1 MRVGRYTTE
10 CISKVKEPSS
20 PSVTSANTMPTSDE
34 NSRVVLKVRLICHDE
49 IVYKDIIF
57 CKTGLRV
64 KVNCTFLHKITRPAQ
79 NLPKATINSATKEG
93 LSLWGFPRF
102 TLIKLRQEK

>member
-1 MRVGRYTTE
+1 
-10 CISKVKEPSS
+10 
-20 PSVTSANTMPTSDE
+20 MPTSDK

-57 CKTGLRV
+57 CKTGLSL

-79 NLPKATINSATKEG
+79 NLPQATIDSSTKER
-93 LSLWGFPRF
+93 LSLWDFPPF

>member
-20 PSVTSANTMPTSDE
+20 PRVTSANTMPTSDE
-34 NSRVVLKVRLICHDE
+34 NSRVVLKVRLIGHDE

-57 CKTGLRV
+57 CKTSLSV
-64 KVNCTFLHKITRPAQ
+64 KVNCTFLHDQKITRLAQ
-79 NLPKATINSATKEG
+79 NLPKAKINSSIKKR
-93 LSLWGFPRF
+93 LSL
-102 TLIKLRQEK
+102 